1 MATRVRSSFGRA
13 RTKWV
18 VLATWALLLAIVA
31 PLGLKLPELTNDE
44 IVLPST
50 SQTAEAHRLYEEGF
64 PGGNKQQVL
73 LVYHRQ
79 SGLTAADRNGIAA
92 DARRAAE
99 VPLVAGT
106 TQPFTTP
113 GLVSERGDIAV
124 MVIDLSSNEIFRV
137 RPTIEEL
144 RALPAPRAGL
154 ERHVT
159 GTPALLSDFNSAIKE
174 ADTTLLAATGLL
186 VLVLLLAV
194 YRSPLLALLP
204 LAVVVSAYSVA
215 SGVIYLLAR
224 AGLPVDSTST
234 SLLLVLMFGAGT
246 DYCLLLVARYRSNL
260 RAGGNVAAA
269 VGRALPQAAP
279 AMVASAVTVIAAML
293 AMLAGVLGLNR
304 TLGPV
309 NAIGIAIVLLASLT
323 LLPALLAVA
332 GERAFWPGRPSTA
345 EKAAGG
351 WHRLGERVRRRP
363 LPWLAAVVLLLAA
376 GAGGLSVYKLH
387 SSWLQQ
393 FKNETDGTQGYRVL
407 TNGFPPG
414 TLAPTRALLVRSAG
428 PVTPADVAAVQ
439 KLLRSSPGVASV
451 TDVEAR
457 SADGRAAALVLAFTD
472 DPFANPAVERITDL
486 RVLLDAPRP
495 GLRVLLA
502 EGTARQVDY
511 RLAAVRDSKVVAP
524 IVLAVVLLTLI
535 VLLRALVAPLF
546 LLATVVLS
554 YLATLGVSLLVFRYV
569 FGQDSVDPEVAPI
582 VFIFLVALGADYN
595 IFLMSRVREE
605 AQRHGTRE
613 GMLRALVATGPVIT
627 SAGLIL
633 AGTFSVLAVLPIWEL
648 VEIGFAVALGVLVDT
663 FLVRSILVPAIV
675 WQLGERTWW
684 PSTAR
689 GGARAPV
696 TASFRT
702 ISSEAARRTDE

>member
-1 MATRVRSSFGRA
+1 MVERVRSYGR
-13 RTKWV
+13 RTKWAI
-18 VLATWALLLAIVA
+18 LGAWAILLAIFG

-50 SQTAEAHRLYEEGF
+50 SQTAEAHRLVAARF
-64 PGGNKQQVL
+64 PGGDQQQVL
-73 LVYHRQ
+73 LVYRREG
-79 SGLTAADRNGIAA
+79 GLTAADRSAVEA

-99 VPLVAGT
+99 VPLVAAALR
-106 TQPFTTP
+106 PFETP
-113 GLVSERGDIAV
+113 GLVSPGGDVGVTI
-124 MVIDLSSNEIFRV
+124 IQLSSEEIFRV

-144 RALPAPRAGL
+144 RALPPPGSGL
-154 ERHVT
+154 ERYVT

-186 VLVLLLAV
+186 VLLLLLAV
-194 YRSPLLALLP
+194 YRSPILALLP
-204 LAVVVSAYSVA
+204 LVVVVVAYSVA
-215 SGVIYLLAR
+215 SGVIYLLAK

-246 DYCLLLVARYRSNL
+246 DYCLLLVARYRANL
-260 RAGGNVAAA
+260 RAGADVASA

-279 AMVASAVTVIAAML
+279 AMIASAVTVIAAML

-323 LLPALLAVA
+323 LLPAVLAVA
-332 GERAFWPGRPSTA
+332 GERAFWPTRPDAA
-345 EKAAGG
+345 EKVGG
-351 WHRLGERVRRRP
+351 RWQRLGERVRRRP

-376 GAGGLSVYKLH
+376 GAGGLSVYELH

-393 FKNETDGTQGYRVL
+393 FKNETDGTQGYEVL
-407 TNGFPPG
+407 KTGFPAG
-414 TLAPTRALLVRSAG
+414 SLAPTRVLLERSDG
-428 PVTPADVAAVQ
+428 PVTPADTSAVQ
-439 KLLRSSPGVASV
+439 ERLRATPAIASV
-451 TDVEAR
+451 SEIQSH
-457 SADGRAAALVLAFTD
+457 SADGRAAMLVFAFED
-472 DPFANPAVERITDL
+472 DPFANPAVL
-486 RVLLDAPRP
+486 RVEGIRDSLEALRP
-495 GLRVLLA
+495 GLRVLVA
-502 EGTARQVDY
+502 EGTARQTDY
-511 RLAAVRDSKVVAP
+511 REAAVRDSKVIAP
-524 IVLAVVLLTLI
+524 IVLLVVLLTLI

-546 LLATVVLS
+546 LLATVILS
-554 YLATLGVSLLVFRYV
+554 YLATLGISLLVFRYV
-569 FGQDSVDPEVAPI
+569 FGQDVVDPEFALI

-605 AQRHGTRE
+605 AQQHGTDE

-648 VEIGFAVALGVLVDT
+648 VEIGFAVSLGVLIDT

-675 WQLGERTWW
+675 WKVGERSWW
-684 PSTAR
+684 PSTAK
-689 GGARAPV
+689 GGERALV
-696 TASFRT
+696 TGAFPILSDP
-702 ISSEAARRTDE
+702 ERRP